1 MSSPFCKYLEALRQ
15 FPFSVLHQPQH
26 YFRRPGRDFTR
37 RRSLWLDRL
46 VWLGVGLLKK
56 TLFVELE
63 QFFSSLGTGEL
74 AVSKSALCQARQKLL
89 PKFFRDY
96 FAYSVDAFYQ
106 CLPVRRWRGFRLWAT
121 DGTGF
126 RLPNAPGL
134 GEAFGWHG
142 NQHNRVPSTRLLLC
156 FDLLN
161 QVISSAQFH
170 TRHTAESVMAQRQ
183 IAALPSDVLMVY
195 DRGYASHIIPYLHL
209 LYGSHCLIR
218 MPVGHSKAVEA
229 FVESGKNQAIITE
242 RLQWKARLALRE
254 LTGQD
259 VPFDTTITYRLIRI
273 TLKTGEVEVLL
284 TTLLDKKRYPYP
296 QFGVLYGRRWGVETC
311 FFTLKS
317 YFQLSNFSAHK
328 PDACWHDIFD
338 TLLLYNLQTASFI
351 PIRPAIR
358 SINHRRRHDYQP
370 NRNVTGG
377 LLKRFVVRFFLRPRE
392 ELDAALAEY
401 RRLVL
406 MSLEPIRPDQKRE
419 RRRRILRGTERHV
432 HEKNYR
438 RAQ

>member
-1 MSSPFCKYLEALRQ
+1 MLSPFCKYLEALRQ
-15 FPFSVLHQPQH
+15 FPFSVLHQPQY

-37 RRSLWLDRL
+37 RRSLPLERL

-56 TLFVELE
+56 TLFVELD

-74 AVSKSALCQARQKLL
+74 PVSKSALCQARQKLL
-89 PKFFRDY
+89 PRFYQDFF
-96 FAYSVDAFYQ
+96 ACSVQAFYR
-106 CLPVRRWRGFRLWAT
+106 CFPHRRWRGFRLWAT

-126 RLPNAPGL
+126 RLPDAPGV
-134 GEAFGWHG
+134 GEVFGWHG
-142 NQHNRVPSTRLLLC
+142 NQHNRVPSTRLLMC

-161 QVISSAQFH
+161 QVIASVNFH
-170 TRHTAESVMAQRQ
+170 TRHTSEVVMAQRQ
-183 IAALPSDVLMVY
+183 IAAVPPDVLMIY
-195 DRGYASHIIPYLHL
+195 DRGYASHIIPFLHL
-209 LYGSHCLIR
+209 LHGSHCLIR
-218 MPVGHSKAVEA
+218 MPVERSATVKA

-242 RLQWKARLALRE
+242 RLQYKARLALRE

-259 VPFDTTITYRLIRI
+259 LPFDTTITYRLIRI
-273 TLKTGEVEVLL
+273 VLKTGEVEVLL

-311 FFTLKS
+311 FFVLKS
-317 YFQLSNFSAHK
+317 YFQLSSFAAHK

-338 TLLLYNLQTASFI
+338 TLLLYNLQTASFWPLKPHI
-351 PIRPAIR
+351 HAINR
-358 SINHRRRHDYQP
+358 RRRHDYQP

-392 ELDAALAEY
+392 ELQAAISEY
-401 RRLVL
+401 QRLFL
-406 MSLEPIRPDQKRE
+406 MTLEPIRPNRKKE
-419 RRRRILRGTERHV
+419 RRRRVLRGTERHV

>member
-46 VWLGVGLLKK
+46 VWFGVGLLKK
-56 TLFVELE
+56 TLFVELD

-74 AVSKSALCQARQKLL
+74 AVSKSAFCQARQKVL
-89 PKFFRDY
+89 PRFYRDF
-96 FAYSVDAFYQ
+96 FAYSVQAFYR
-106 CLPVRRWRGFRLWAT
+106 CFPVRRWRGFRLWAT

-126 RLPNAPGL
+126 RLPDAPGL
-134 GEAFGWHG
+134 GDEFGWHG

-161 QVISSAQFH
+161 EVIASGYFH
-170 TRHTAESVMAQRQ
+170 TRYTAESVVAQRH
-183 IAALPSDVLMVY
+183 IARLPSDVLMIY
-195 DRGYASHIIPYLHL
+195 DRAYASHIIPFLHL
-209 LYGSHCLIR
+209 LHGSHCLIR
-218 MPVGHSKAVEA
+218 MPLDRSATVKT
-229 FVESGKNQAIITE
+229 FVESGKNQAIVTE
-242 RLQWKARLALRE
+242 RLQLRARQALHE
-254 LTGQD
+254 LGLGHL
-259 VPFDTTITYRLIRI
+259 PFETTITYRLIRI

-296 QFGVLYGRRWGVETC
+296 VFGVLYGHRWGVESC

-338 TLLLYNLQTASFI
+338 TLLLYNLQTASFWSLR
-351 PIRPAIR
+351 PQIRALNR
-358 SINHRRRHDYQP
+358 RRRHDYKP

-392 ELDAALAEY
+392 KLEAALAEY
-401 RRLVL
+401 QHLVL
-406 MSLEPIRPDQKRE
+406 LSLEPIRPDQKKE
-419 RRRRILRGTERHV
+419 RRRRVMRGTERHI